1 MDRCLI
7 VIVSLNQLNYTKNCV
22 GSILHNTKY
31 SHKILVI
38 DNGSDGETLN
48 YLRGLKGDGA
58 AEVIFNNE
66 NIGWVEAVN
75 QGLFYS
81 KASYVC
87 VMNNDVVVYPGW
99 LKEMINGFK
108 IDKAVGIVNPLW
120 ELPKRFKGGRD
131 KYFEKIVKKQ
141 EGQYIDTD
149 WARGFCYVV
158 KREVINVTG
167 GLDQDFSPAYYD
179 DWDFSLRIIK
189 KGYKC
194 IRATGSFVYHYKN
207 ISYPMFLGE
216 EEFSKNFNAKAL
228 LFHGRWGYPFKI
240 VFVIDKSIERNM
252 EAIYK
257 LIFSL
262 LRNQNKV
269 YIISTTK
276 ININHSNCNIKNTS
290 FLPLKIK
297 IVIELLDDVR
307 HSLKKR
313 FDIIICSANIRDFL
327 EKFSF
332 IRNHY
337 NLQTVDKI
345 NDNKNADSFYRKIR
359 ENNFISRKII
369 QL

>member
-1 MDRCLI
+1 MNKCLI

-22 GSILHNTKY
+22 RSILHNTKY
-31 SHKILVI
+31 FHKILII
-38 DNGSDGETLN
+38 DNGSNDETLN
-48 YLRGLKGDGA
+48 YLRGLKEDGI

-81 KASYVC
+81 NASHVC

-108 IDKAVGIVNPLW
+108 IDKTVGIVNPLW

-141 EGQYIDTD
+141 KGQYIDTD

-158 KREVINVTG
+158 KREVINATG

-207 ISYPMFLGE
+207 ISYPVFLGE
-216 EEFSKNFNAKAL
+216 EEFSKNFNDKAL
-228 LFHGRWGYPFKI
+228 LFHKRWGYPFKI
-240 VFVIDKSIERNM
+240 LFVIDESLKKNM
-252 EAIYK
+252 GAIYK
-257 LIFSL
+257 LAFSL
-262 LRNQNKV
+262 LRNQDKV
-269 YIISTTK
+269 HIVSSVK
-276 ININHSNCNIKNTS
+276 ININHSNCNVKNTS
-290 FLPLKIK
+290 FIPFKIK
-297 IVIELLDDVR
+297 IIIELLDDVR
-307 HSLKKR
+307 HFLKKR
-313 FDIIICSANIRDFL
+313 FDIIMCSANIKDFL
-327 EKFSF
+327 EKLSF

-337 NLQTVDKI
+337 NLQIIDKI
-345 NDNKNADSFYRKIR
+345 NDNKDTDSFYREIK